1 MRTRV
6 DNEPPA
12 GIAARR
18 CAGVGSCSNRCWLR
32 ILGSMLRY
40 ICGVIGVATGI
51 ALGIVLLF
59 MLASAYYAP
68 LADLAAEAGRT
79 FVNGAPT
86 KVEMTKADSA
96 SLQILLKKGH
106 VTTLDNLVGNLIS
119 YYSAIIT
126 AIMGVIG
133 ILALVGFF
141 YVRQASATHARE
153 AMVHARDAVAEE
165 IDQRWKAQAESRDF
179 YLKVKGYADEN
190 SAILRREIEKNFS
203 QFMDDIGENA
213 EYRIHE
219 MAERA
224 DKKIATLAAEVR
236 VLSKKLS
243 ILETADTSKASLS
256 ADAEA
261 EFEGEDLLLSESPE
275 DKSEVDPAGGR

>member
-1 MRTRV
+1 MRMRA

-12 GIAARR
+12 GIAARG

-32 ILGSMLRY
+32 ILGSLLRY
-40 ICGVIGVATGI
+40 VSGVVGVAAGI

-59 MLASAYYAP
+59 MLASAYYTP

-86 KVEMTKADSA
+86 KAEMTKADSA
-96 SLQILLKKGH
+96 ALQILLKKGH

-153 AMVHARDAVAEE
+153 AMVHARDAIAAE
-165 IDQRWKAQAESRDF
+165 IDQRWRAQAESVDF

-219 MAERA
+219 MSERA
-224 DKKIATLAAEVR
+224 DKKIAILTAEVNL
-236 VLSKKLS
+236 LSKRLAV
-243 ILETADTSKASLS
+243 LEAADTSKAPFS

-275 DKSEVDPAGGR
+275 EKNEVNSAGGR